1 MDIVNNFSKEERGR
15 KRKKEKN
22 ENKDVN
28 ILRKNKKKYNIKY
41 EQFFSYES

>member
-1 MDIVNNFSKEERGR
+1 MDIVNNFSILRMR
-15 KRKKEKN
+15 KNDIEI
-22 ENKDVN
+22 ENVN

>member
-1 MDIVNNFSKEERGR
+1 MDIVNNFSKQKRGR
-15 KRKKEKN
+15 KRKN
-22 ENKDVN
+22 EIVN

>member
-1 MDIVNNFSKEERGR
+1 MDIVNNFSKQKRGR
-15 KRKKEKN
+15 KRKN
-22 ENKDVN
+22 EIENVN